1 MSFDVRRLRAAFPAL
16 RASSR
21 RKPVVYFD
29 NACMTLK
36 PEPVLA
42 AMDGYYREFPGCH
55 ARTDHLFGAETSRR
69 YEEARRRL
77 AAFFNAANPREVVFT
92 RNATEGLNL
101 LAHTLDLKP
110 GDVVVSSDIEHNSN
124 LLPWQALEKRKG
136 VKRLVVSTRPDTTFD
151 LDRFREQMTPAVRL
165 VTVLQTS
172 NLTGVSF
179 PVADIVR
186 IAHERGALVCV
197 DAAQAAL
204 SHGIDVRALDVD
216 FLVASVHKM
225 WGPTGMG
232 VLYGKRRLLEA
243 LPQFLTGGGTVE
255 DAGYSSAAIHGLPD
269 KFEAGLQNY
278 AGALGAG
285 AAVGFI
291 REVGQDNI
299 ASQVRDLNRRATELV
314 AALKGVTILGPRDA
328 DLRSGILN
336 VVLDGMEA
344 SDAAR
349 VLHQSENVMVR
360 FGKHCVHPWFAAR
373 RVPDSLRISFGAYN
387 TAEEVEALAAALGS
401 VLKFF
406 RQKAV

>member
-1 MSFDVRRLRAAFPAL
+1 
-16 RASSR
+16 
-21 RKPVVYFD
+21 
-29 NACMTLK
+29 MTLK
-36 PEPVLA
+36 PEPVLE
-42 AMDGYYREFPGCH
+42 AMDAYYRGFPGCH
-55 ARTDHLFGAETSRR
+55 ARADHLFGTETSRR
-69 YEEARRRL
+69 YEDARRRV
-77 AAFFNAANPREVVFT
+77 AAFFNAGDPREIVFT

-110 GDVVVSSDIEHNSN
+110 GDVVVSSDLEHNSN

-136 VKRLVVSTRPDTTFD
+136 VKRLIVSTRPDTTFD

-165 VTVLQTS
+165 VTVLHTS
-172 NLTGVSF
+172 NLTGVVF
-179 PVADIVR
+179 PVADIIR
-186 IAHERGALVCV
+186 IARERGALVCV

-204 SHGIDVRALDVD
+204 SHRIDVRALDVD

-232 VLYGKRRLLEA
+232 ILYGKRALLEA

-255 DAGYSSAAIHGLPD
+255 DAAYSSVTVHGLPD

-285 AAVGFI
+285 AAVDFI
-291 REVGQDNI
+291 RETGQDAI
-299 ASQVRDLNRRATELV
+299 AGQVRDLNRRATELL
-314 AALKGVTILGPRDA
+314 AGMKGVAILGPRDA

-336 VVLDGMEA
+336 IVIDGMEA

-360 FGKHCVHPWFAAR
+360 FGKHCVHPWYAAR
-373 RVPDSLRISFGAYN
+373 RVPDSLRFSFGAYN
-387 TAEEVEALAAALGS
+387 TAGEVETTAAALGN
-401 VLKFF
+401 VLKYF
-406 RQKAV
+406 RQKAG